1 MKNNKEIQLL
11 TSIGKATVRYMDYIA
26 LLFIFPFI
34 FDVKVLDPKVFI
46 AIGALIVIRAVMP
59 FGYSFCGIDEAKTM
73 VVMGNKG
80 TGTTT
85 STTTTVVQVK
95 QEGGE
100 IKHKGIVDATN
111 LQRAEI
117 RFEGK
122 GEKPVQINTKRVD
135 GDFMLI
141 SFPDFRTL
149 KLHKNEIEQAY
160 IALLES
166 EYGFFKPGK
175 WYVEI
180 KVKNQL

>member
-11 TSIGKATVRYMDYIA
+11 TGIGKAMVRYMDYIA
-26 LLFIFPFI
+26 LLFIFPVI
-34 FDVKVLDPKVFI
+34 FDVRVLDPKVFI
-46 AIGALIVIRAVMP
+46 AIGTLIVIRAIMP

-80 TGTTT
+80 TGTT
-85 STTTTVVQVK
+85 STTTVVQVK
-95 QEGGE
+95 QEGE
-100 IKHKGIVDATN
+100 IKHRAVVDATN
-111 LQRAEI
+111 LQRAMI

-149 KLHKNEIEQAY
+149 KLHKDEIEQAC

-166 EYGFFKPGK
+166 EYGFFKQGK